1 MGSTEFGFVNG
12 VDLAWPHKRHDNN
25 IDYQKQ
31 RGTLKQYNVKVKTN
45 FQITIR
51 LRPIF
56 SVCGFGKIT

>member
-1 MGSTEFGFVNG
+1 MGRTEFEFVNG
-12 VDLAWPHKRHDNN
+12 VDSAWPHKRHNN
-25 IDYQKQ
+25 IDYWKQ

-45 FQITIR
+45 FQTTVR